1 MRYFIFFG
9 LLLSFAFFEMGCN
22 NGAPEQASNE
32 SDFVETPCDTIF
44 REVDPTRAQ
53 LDSAQYAIFINK
65 VKLPKGYNITNPRV
79 TYFVVPVRHID
90 TLIKWKAEGKIMPN
104 VDGDDPTWTML
115 ALEKDSDSDSLTI
128 VPYFACYS
136 SSGGKQ
142 GPIVYFKLP
151 ERGHIDTI
159 PSQVATANMK
169 AMKTYIDSVFNGK
182 KLFYPYGFQFPWSDM
197 TGLAC
202 SLQGEDPNNSLHG
215 VLVIKDATDDV
226 DDPNKEKKQVDYY
239 LHAFYKSKA
248 AKSRKARPGDDGD
261 YFDFTNPCPN
271 SCIP

>member
-9 LLLSFAFFEMGCN
+9 LLLSLAFFEMGCN
-22 NGAPEQASNE
+22 NGAPGQASNE
-32 SDFVETPCDTIF
+32 SDFVETLCDTVLF

-53 LDSAQYAIFINK
+53 LDSSQYATFINE

-90 TLIKWKAEGKIMPN
+90 TLIKWKTEGKIMPN
-104 VDGDDPTWTML
+104 PNGDDPTWTML
-115 ALEKDSDSDSLTI
+115 ALEKDRDSDSLTI

-151 ERGHIDTI
+151 EHGPIDTI
-159 PSQVATANMK
+159 LQQEAKDNV
-169 AMKTYIDSVFNGK
+169 DSMRVYLFKLSIGK
-182 KLFYPYGFQFPWSDM
+182 KLFYPHGFQFPWNDM

-202 SLQGEDPNNSLHG
+202 SLQGEGPNNSLHG
-215 VLVIKDATDDV
+215 VLVIKDV
-226 DDPNKEKKQVDYY
+226 ENKRGKIEHEVDYY

-261 YFDFTNPCPN
+261 YFDFTSPCPN
-271 SCIP
+271 SCPQ